1 MLIRSAE
8 LRPRPDPPIKVGIST
23 RVLGT
28 PHTPY
33 CLTGAAPVQLGTVQ
47 KGNRGP
53 EKAKALPEVTQQV
66 RVPRVS
72 SSGRGNKRA
81 SGFWSEEP
89 ATRPGCCPP

>member
-1 MLIRSAE
+1 MELKEKRRWAGPWPLKVDIIRTSWMLIRSAE

-53 EKAKALPEVTQQV
+53 EKAKVLPEVTQQV
-66 RVPRVS
+66 RFP
-72 SSGRGNKRA
+72 
-81 SGFWSEEP
+81 
-89 ATRPGCCPP
+89 